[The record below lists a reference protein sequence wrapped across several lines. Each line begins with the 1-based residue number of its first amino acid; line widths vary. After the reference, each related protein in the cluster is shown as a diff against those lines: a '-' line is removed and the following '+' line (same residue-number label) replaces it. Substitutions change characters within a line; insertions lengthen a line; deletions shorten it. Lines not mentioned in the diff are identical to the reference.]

1 MFTGMI
7 LIDIQ
12 KAFDTIAHEI
22 FLDKMACLSFSNS
35 TILWCKSYLQDRS
48 FTVNIGKEY
57 SNQGNLS
64 CGVPQ
69 ESILGPLIFLLYV
82 NDMAR
87 AVDCDLLLYADDSC
101 LIFRDKSIEQIEIN
115 LNRNFNTLCDWFLEN
130 RLSIHFGKDKT
141 KCILFGR
148 KNCKNLKKLDIR
160 RGDILIKQ
168 HSTDSCLGCILD
180 ENLSGESMATR
191 MLGKINGKLKFLYRK
206 QSFLDCSL
214 RRLLLNALIQTHFDY
229 AYTSWYPMLNKRLS
243 KKSKLLKRNAFG
255 FT

>member
-1 MFTGMI
+1 MRGSSGVNSWSPHI
-7 LIDIQ
+7 
-12 KAFDTIAHEI
+12 
-22 FLDKMACLSFSNS
+22 SF
-35 TILWCKSYLQDRS
+35 
-48 FTVNIGKEY
+48 
-57 SNQGNLS
+57 
-64 CGVPQ
+64 
-69 ESILGPLIFLLYV
+69 YV

-130 RLSIHFGKDKT
+130 RLSIHFGEDKT
-141 KCILFGR
+141 KCILVGR

-168 HSTDSCLGCILD
+168 HSTVTYLGCILD
-180 ENLSGESMATR
+180 ENLSGVSMATR

-206 QSFLDCSL
+206 QNFLDGSL
-214 RRLLLNALIQTHFDY
+214 RRLLLNALIQPHFDY
-229 AYTSWYPMLNKRLS
+229 ACNSRYPMLNTRLS
-243 KKSKLLKRNAFG
+243 KKSKLLKTNAFA